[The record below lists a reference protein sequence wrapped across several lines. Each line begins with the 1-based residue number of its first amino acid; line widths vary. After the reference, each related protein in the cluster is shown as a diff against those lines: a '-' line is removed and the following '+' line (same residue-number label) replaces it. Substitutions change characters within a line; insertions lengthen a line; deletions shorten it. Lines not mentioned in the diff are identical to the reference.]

1 MAIEFA
7 CQQCGGQFAAPEEL
21 AGKKAKCKRC
31 GAIVTVPID
40 LPAEPVAVQP
50 RTAVA
55 RPVLQAQTR
64 AVQRPQPATLPL
76 PSELSPR
83 LSGYTLPPAAAPSSG
98 VPWLLILVA
107 CSVLL

>member
-40 LPAEPVAVQP
+40 LPAEPDSFTPRPVA
-50 RTAVA
+50 A
-55 RPVLQAQTR
+55 RPAAQSQAR
-64 AVQRPQPATLPL
+64 AVHRPQPATMPL
-76 PSELSPR
+76 PAEVSPR
-83 LSGYTLPPAAAPSSG
+83 LSGYTLRPAAAPRRG
-98 VPWLLILVA
+98 VPWLLIFVA
-107 CSVLL
+107 GS